1 MKQNLTCPS
10 CGGELEIEDID
21 PGTVIECPG
30 CHGACTVPQPPVAH
44 HVSTQKKTM
53 RVPIHR
59 DTLSASQP
67 VYTTSTVTIQKT
79 AKKWKVLSLV
89 GRLMII
95 AAVVIAVN
103 ANGNNE
109 MVAGAFLLGFIGVV
123 VAIVARVGK
132 WWQND

>member
-1 MKQNLTCPS
+1 
-10 CGGELEIEDID
+10 
-21 PGTVIECPG
+21 
-30 CHGACTVPQPPVAH
+30 
-44 HVSTQKKTM
+44 M